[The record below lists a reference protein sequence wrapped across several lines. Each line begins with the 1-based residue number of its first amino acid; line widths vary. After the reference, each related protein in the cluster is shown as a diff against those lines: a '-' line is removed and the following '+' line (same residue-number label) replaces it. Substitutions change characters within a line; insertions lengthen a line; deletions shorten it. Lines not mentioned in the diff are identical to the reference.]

1 MALIGDFKKQVNS
14 LVAQKASAKKVLAS
28 TIGAAQ
34 GFQSILPSLDGGGR
48 GLGAR
53 AASET
58 PRPNE
63 EVTLPALNLTQSQA
77 SETTPSLDQT
87 VSEMGFAASSQP
99 AVTSQPRWKQL
110 AQKAKEDMAATQPA
124 LGVENTGDTK
134 RLANHARRAINAL
147 AARPTVEPELE
158 ENIETFAKLLVETFG
173 SLTAAFEEFDHHG
186 REEITRAQWDAA
198 LNARGWDTQ
207 EICGIAASKLFSLVS
222 RASKKPIGALTLPA
236 WKSFFKKYLNR
247 TAAHLLEEDRV
258 EIDGSTKEVLEH
270 LKAPKLEVP
279 KEDAKASS
287 DGMFYFQR
295 RNCVITQPLPDAL
308 PGDGLHERNA
318 GSKDGD
324 DGTSDEED
332 AGRRAPHLDADAQRR
347 LLRRDED
354 HEDQDE
360 DAKRRRAAAAGDSAE
375 AARQNEATDST
386 VDPGFAPSGPGFGR
400 APTPDPG
407 EGDEGLKGLRK
418 ARRGGLHGDTGQ
430 EDAAK
435 ANGADEKEKS
445 RPSGSRAPEVRAQMP
460 TRPRAAGALRAVG
473 PMQREA
479 LVLGRWA
486 EAPRRQV
493 ALARRLL
500 RLQVGVPATPVPGR
514 GTAVVPAPA
523 AISALGVP
531 VGPAI
536 SALGVPAEMTGH
548 VGQRMGLL
556 RTVKR
561 VRRPTEGPPRL
572 GEAGHEEPKD
582 SAVDEGLPDDAKV
595 ETTVA
600 VTSIGLQTTSQG
612 IQADSDLEEE
622 VSIEE
627 TPGPPGDFQSL
638 VKQVFRL
645 YASGYSKGRFVFIRN
660 PDLSRF
666 MEDSKHILPGFRKRF
681 RRFKRIFES
690 LFDDTIQLQC
700 DMPGQGLRITA
711 GLTLDWFQVFVQKV
725 VRRIGMEVMSFFA
738 ALLESQLY

>member
-158 ENIETFAKLLVETFG
+158 ET
-173 SLTAAFEEFDHHG
+173 S
-186 REEITRAQWDAA
+186 
-198 LNARGWDTQ
+198 WDTQ
-207 EICGIAASKLFSLVS
+207 EICGIAASKL
-222 RASKKPIGALTLPA
+222 KPIGALTLPA

-247 TAAHLLEEDRV
+247 TAAHLLEEDR

-332 AGRRAPHLDADAQRR
+332 AGRRAPHLDA
-347 LLRRDED
+347 
-354 HEDQDE
+354 
-360 DAKRRRAAAAGDSAE
+360 
-375 AARQNEATDST
+375 
-386 VDPGFAPSGPGFGR
+386 
-400 APTPDPG
+400 
-407 EGDEGLKGLRK
+407 
-418 ARRGGLHGDTGQ
+418 
-430 EDAAK
+430 
-435 ANGADEKEKS
+435 
-445 RPSGSRAPEVRAQMP
+445 
-460 TRPRAAGALRAVG
+460 
-473 PMQREA
+473 
-479 LVLGRWA
+479 
-486 EAPRRQV
+486 
-493 ALARRLL
+493 
-500 RLQVGVPATPVPGR
+500 
-514 GTAVVPAPA
+514 
-523 AISALGVP
+523 
-531 VGPAI
+531 
-536 SALGVPAEMTGH
+536 
-548 VGQRMGLL
+548 
-556 RTVKR
+556 
-561 VRRPTEGPPRL
+561 
-572 GEAGHEEPKD
+572 
-582 SAVDEGLPDDAKV
+582 
-595 ETTVA
+595 
-600 VTSIGLQTTSQG
+600 
-612 IQADSDLEEE
+612 
-622 VSIEE
+622 
-627 TPGPPGDFQSL
+627 
-638 VKQVFRL
+638 
-645 YASGYSKGRFVFIRN
+645 
-660 PDLSRF
+660 
-666 MEDSKHILPGFRKRF
+666 
-681 RRFKRIFES
+681 ES
-690 LFDDTIQLQC
+690 
-700 DMPGQGLRITA
+700 
-711 GLTLDWFQVFVQKV
+711 
-725 VRRIGMEVMSFFA
+725 
-738 ALLESQLY
+738 